1 MGRDP
6 VEVFQARRFA
16 RGGVV
21 ESRRGRP
28 PKFVTMR
35 LPTAGV
41 DRIPA
46 LLQGGELVIPKRLAP
61 RVLSYLGTID
71 ERLPRVEIGR

>member
-1 MGRDP
+1 MGKDP
-6 VEVFQARRFA
+6 VEIFKARRFA
-16 RGGVV
+16 QGGVV
-21 ESRRGRP
+21 ETRRGRP
-28 PKFVTMR
+28 PKIVTMS

-61 RVLSYLGTID
+61 RVVSYLASID
-71 ERLPRVEIGR
+71 ERLPRINV

>member
-6 VEVFQARRFA
+6 VEIFKARRFA

-21 ESRRGRP
+21 ETRHGRP
-28 PKFVTMR
+28 PKFVTMK

-61 RVLSYLGTID
+61 RVVSYLASID
-71 ERLPRVEIGR
+71 ERLPRVNV